1 MTINCN
7 TKIPYFPF
15 TNPFKIHLPGLKQ
28 ATKPFHYEI
37 QSLTC
42 TQSLKKWK
50 QFNNW
55 SVQSIKKIV
64 ASLLFLISNSS
75 HLATISNFN
84 LLMSKQKPR
93 VFREKQQTILNVVTQ
108 GNPPRKTSN
117 NIQRLR
123 SQHKCSQTH
132 SEQKIHTTQL
142 LLTEC
147 SRKVTRA
154 RKRGRRER

>member
-1 MTINCN
+1 MLYNIITIKPSHSLLHWFLNHIINTFTENKMTINCN

-55 SVQSIKKIV
+55 SVQSIKKIA

-93 VFREKQQTILNVVTQ
+93 VFREKQQTILTVVTQ

-117 NIQRLR
+117 NI
-123 SQHKCSQTH
+123 
-132 SEQKIHTTQL
+132 
-142 LLTEC
+142 
-147 SRKVTRA
+147 
-154 RKRGRRER
+154 